1 MLWKVGLS
9 KNKLHWN
16 MIFLEL
22 SGNII
27 FLFPKTMI
35 LFFRRKMK
43 DRLFQTNTWKYDIF
57 CIFGKDGISFSY
69 KYDITI
75 LSKKQ
80 R

>member
-1 MLWKVGLS
+1 
-9 KNKLHWN
+9 
-16 MIFLEL
+16 
-22 SGNII
+22 
-27 FLFPKTMI
+27 
-35 LFFRRKMK
+35 MK
-43 DRLFQTNTWKYDIF
+43 DRLFQINTWKYDIF